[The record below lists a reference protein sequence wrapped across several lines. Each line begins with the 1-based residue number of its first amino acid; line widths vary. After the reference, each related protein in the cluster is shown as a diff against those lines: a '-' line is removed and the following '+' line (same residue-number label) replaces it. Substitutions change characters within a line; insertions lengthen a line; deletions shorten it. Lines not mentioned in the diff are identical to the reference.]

1 MSTSQKNLPR
11 FLPTLTEVVQPGDA
25 AAFAAASDEAAPV
38 QSAGQPMP
46 AAEELVERVMQRLT
60 PTLETRLR
68 TVMATL
74 VQEQMSALEPYL
86 WQEVD
91 QALRQAVA
99 AAVAQELDALARR

>member
-25 AAFAAASDEAAPV
+25 AAFATIGTDAA
-38 QSAGQPMP
+38 GPMP
-46 AAEELVERVMQRLT
+46 SAEELVERVMQQLT
-60 PTLETRLR
+60 PTLEIRLR
-68 TVMATL
+68 EVVTAL

-91 QALRQAVA
+91 QALRQQVT

>member
-25 AAFAAASDEAAPV
+25 AAFATAGTDAA
-38 QSAGQPMP
+38 GPMP
-46 AAEELVERVMQRLT
+46 SAEELVERVMQRLT
-60 PTLETRLR
+60 PTLEIRLR
-68 TVMATL
+68 EVVTAL

-91 QALRQAVA
+91 QALRQQVS

>member
-25 AAFAAASDEAAPV
+25 AAFATADTDEA
-38 QSAGQPMP
+38 GPMP
-46 AAEELVERVMQRLT
+46 SAEELVERVMQRLT
-60 PTLETRLR
+60 PTLEIRLR
-68 TVMATL
+68 EVVTAL

-91 QALRQAVA
+91 QALRQQVS